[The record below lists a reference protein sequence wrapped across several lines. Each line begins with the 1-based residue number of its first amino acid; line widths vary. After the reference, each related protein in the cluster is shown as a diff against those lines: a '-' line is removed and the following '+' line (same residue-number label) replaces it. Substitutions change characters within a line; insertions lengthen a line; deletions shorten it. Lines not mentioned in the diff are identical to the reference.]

1 MRSARVGIIAAL
13 FAPAVLTVLDSALA
27 LASPIDKT
35 NADETVIV
43 YSDNGTVTNIG
54 SGVIVGQRNSSLEI
68 VTAAHVVVGANP
80 RIQLDSG
87 VTLGVVDVDRI
98 AGFDLAVLDTRP
110 YDGRTESASFG
121 QPSAGEEV
129 HIWGQRLTQR
139 YVESQA
145 SVTDLDPALP
155 EGPADGRFAID
166 CTTCGHGDSGAGVF
180 DAHGDLLGILE
191 GARRDQFGN
200 VAFVECEPIAPIETM
215 LANADALRN
224 VPQRSSRR
232 RR

>member
-13 FAPAVLTVLDSALA
+13 LAPAVLTLLDSALA

-43 YSDNGTVTNIG
+43 FSDNGAVTNIG

-68 VTAAHVVVGANP
+68 VTAAHVVAGANP

-121 QPSAGEEV
+121 QPSAGEDV

-155 EGPADGRFAID
+155 
-166 CTTCGHGDSGAGVF
+166 
-180 DAHGDLLGILE
+180 
-191 GARRDQFGN
+191 
-200 VAFVECEPIAPIETM
+200 
-215 LANADALRN
+215 
-224 VPQRSSRR
+224 
-232 RR
+232 